1 MSAARVS
8 GVRGGIC
15 REVCN
20 SAKLHPALTY
30 TRPFMSAR
38 TLQILTFRTE
48 HNVHKVLV
56 NLNLKSEG
64 KCLNCFWVDV
74 LLKTHNVLFKEA
86 SFIILFH
93 RHR

>member
-1 MSAARVS
+1 MSAAEVS

-15 REVCN
+15 RKVCN
-20 SAKLHPALTY
+20 CAKLHPALTY

-38 TLQILTFRTE
+38 TQQILTFGTE
-48 HNVHKVLV
+48 HNVHNVLV

-86 SFIILFH
+86 SCIILFH
-93 RHR
+93 RHH